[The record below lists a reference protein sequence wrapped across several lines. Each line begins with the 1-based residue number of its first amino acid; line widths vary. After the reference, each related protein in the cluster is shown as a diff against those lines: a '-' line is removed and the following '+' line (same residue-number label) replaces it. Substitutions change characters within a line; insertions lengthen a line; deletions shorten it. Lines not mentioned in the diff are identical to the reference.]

1 MKNYK
6 ELLKAEPVP
15 AHVGIIMDGNGRW
28 AKERG
33 LPRKEGHKMGAEV
46 IEPLMD
52 SAIAIGIKKISLYAF
67 SVENWS
73 RPVTEVRG
81 LWELLEKFFRNKI
94 DIINEKNIKIQHSG
108 SLKKLPPSTGKAIR
122 ESIEKTSANKGLV
135 LNFCINYGGRQEIID
150 SVNSWLESRKPDEK
164 ITEKKLS
171 NLLYSPALPDLDLLI
186 RTSGEYR
193 ISNFMLWQI
202 AYAELVFTDVLWPD
216 FKEEDL
222 CRAVWEFQNR
232 ERRYGGL

>member
-6 ELLKAEPVP
+6 ELIEAEPVP
-15 AHVGIIMDGNGRW
+15 DHVGIIMDGNGRW

-33 LPRKEGHKMGAEV
+33 LPRKEGHKKGAEV
-46 IEPLMD
+46 IEPLID
-52 SAIAIGIKKISLYAF
+52 CAISIGIKKISLYAF
-67 SVENWS
+67 SVENWT
-73 RPVTEVRG
+73 RPVTEVMG
-81 LWELLEKFFRNKI
+81 LWELLENFFRKKI

-122 ESIEKTSANKGLV
+122 ESVEKTSANKGLI
-135 LNFCINYGGRQEIID
+135 LNFCINYGGRQEIVD
-150 SVNSWLESRKPDEK
+150 SVNSWLESRKANEK

-171 NLLYSPALPDLDLLI
+171 SLLYSPALPDLDLLI

-222 CRAVWEFQNR
+222 CRAVREFQNR